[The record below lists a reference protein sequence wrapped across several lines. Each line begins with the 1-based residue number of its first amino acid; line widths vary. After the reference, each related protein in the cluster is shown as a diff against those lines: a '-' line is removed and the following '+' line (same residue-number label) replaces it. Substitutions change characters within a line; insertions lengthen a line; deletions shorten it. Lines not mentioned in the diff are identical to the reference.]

1 MLKLSVMDI
10 LLLWHLCINSL
21 FHLLTSICLSFS
33 PSNHQ
38 PQNVVSADEKLELIS
53 DFSQSFSLTELYCRC
68 SVRTYLQHRN
78 KVKQNSVTKRKRKVK
93 EKKKKRKRKKKNIQL
108 RFLSFVVDPIECM
121 RSHLSFFLVDDDVLV
136 RKLENC

>member
-38 PQNVVSADEKLELIS
+38 PQNIVSADEKVELIS

-78 KVKQNSVTKRKRKVK
+78 KVKQNSVTKQRKRKEK
-93 EKKKKRKRKKKNIQL
+93 ETKKKRKIFNIASQQRETKLSYDNEKEKKRKN
-108 RFLSFVVDPIECM
+108 FSYVFF
-121 RSHLSFFLVDDDVLV
+121 RSL
-136 RKLENC
+136 